1 MPFGNTGQEGVSMG
15 SLKELTKFMGG
26 SQVVGSPRSDFDFI
40 RVIRAGLPA
49 NVIACV
55 AASSS
60 LTEDE
65 ILRALRIA
73 KRTAARRKSK
83 ATRLKAVESEL
94 IYRLSK
100 VMVAATAVLGNRAK
114 ARTWLLAKNR
124 ALDGERP
131 IDLLDTSIGFEDVL
145 DVLRRI
151 DHGVY
156 S

>member
-1 MPFGNTGQEGVSMG
+1 MVSM
-15 SLKELTKFMGG
+15 KELTKFMGG
-26 SQVVGSPRSDFDFI
+26 PRVVGSPRSDFEFI
-40 RVIRAGLPA
+40 VAIRQGLPA
-49 NVIACV
+49 GVIECV

-73 KRTAARRKSK
+73 KRTAARRKAK
-83 ATRLKAVESEL
+83 ASRLKAFESEL

-100 VMVAATAVLGNRAK
+100 VMVAATEVLGDRAK
-114 ARTWLLAKNR
+114 AREWLLAENR
-124 ALDGERP
+124 ALHGERP
-131 IDLLDTSIGFEDVL
+131 IDLLDTAIGFEDVL

-151 DHGVY
+151 DYGVY

>member
-1 MPFGNTGQEGVSMG
+1 MG
-15 SLKELTKFMGG
+15 SLEELTRFMGG
-26 SQVVGSPRSDFDFI
+26 SRVVGSPRSDFDFI
-40 RVIRAGLPA
+40 HVIRGGLPA
-49 NVIACV
+49 EVIVCV
-55 AASSS
+55 AKSSS

-73 KRTAARRKSK
+73 KRTAARRKAK
-83 ATRLKAVESEL
+83 ASRLKAFESEL

-100 VMVAATAVLGNRAK
+100 VMVAATEVLGNRTK
-114 ARTWLLAKNR
+114 ARGWLLAENR
-124 ALDGERP
+124 ALNGERP

-151 DHGVY
+151 EHGVY

>member
-1 MPFGNTGQEGVSMG
+1 MV
-15 SLKELTKFMGG
+15 SLKELTRFMGG
-26 SQVVGSPRSDFDFI
+26 PRVVGAPRSDFEFI
-40 RVIRAGLPA
+40 RLIRGGLPA
-49 NVIACV
+49 KVIECV
-55 AASSS
+55 AESSS

-73 KRTAARRKSK
+73 KRTAARRKAK
-83 ATRLKAVESEL
+83 ATRLKAIESEL

-100 VMVAATAVLGNRAK
+100 VMVAATEVLGDRRK
-114 ARTWLLAKNR
+114 AREWLLAKNR

-145 DVLRRI
+145 NVLRRI
-151 DHGVY
+151 DYGVY